1 MCQSPDFSSGSEAWE
16 EEEEDEVEREE
27 GEGESRT
34 RKTCYMGIYSLSVIF
49 TLEVT

>member
-27 GEGESRT
+27 GESRT
-34 RKTCYMGIYSLSVIF
+34 RKTYYMGIYSLSVIF